1 LRPPQDG
8 DTLYL
13 LRTDADDED
22 YHMKGKKGKE
32 EKGEKL
38 GKQRTPPH
46 SLTLPLRPIA
56 YILTN
61 LG

>member
-1 LRPPQDG
+1 LCTQDG

-13 LRTDADDED
+13 LRTDADDEE

-38 GKQRTPPH
+38 GKQ
-46 SLTLPLRPIA
+46 
-56 YILTN
+56 
-61 LG
+61 